1 MKYSRY
7 EQVRI
12 ISADSYAEMEQKF
25 NETMIELSHYH
36 PHREILAPNAWAIF
50 FQEEVYVAETVSE
63 RHELDNT
70 EIKCQECEYYELIL
84 NKNGTEN
91 RATKRARCKLW
102 GCMIMKKDTA
112 KDICYERFEQKGGLD
127 VSD

>member
-36 PHREILAPNAWAIF
+36 PHREILAPMHGRSFSRKRCMSLKPSRSATNWITPRSSARNAS
-50 FQEEVYVAETVSE
+50 TMS
-63 RHELDNT
+63 
-70 EIKCQECEYYELIL
+70 
-84 NKNGTEN
+84 
-91 RATKRARCKLW
+91 
-102 GCMIMKKDTA
+102 
-112 KDICYERFEQKGGLD
+112 
-127 VSD
+127 